1 MFNFMLLKIKEKYL
15 KILVIKTVLLLNLV
29 FKNFDNN
36 NFDQQSTSFQA
47 YFANSYNQTFMSIC
61 LAAHE
66 SPDLTIVDCC

>member
-36 NFDQQSTSFQA
+36 NFDQQTTSFQLILRIRIIKPSCQ
-47 YFANSYNQTFMSIC
+47 FVSRHTKVQI
-61 LAAHE
+61 
-66 SPDLTIVDCC
+66 